1 MDIVQG
7 GGKAKIAGAA
17 LGDMVWVHLT
27 NGKAEK
33 ILLTAI
39 TRHGIEGMEVD
50 LKSSPL
56 TFYPFSNIIKIKKH
70 TELV

>member
-1 MDIVQG
+1 MDIVN
-7 GGKAKIAGAA
+7 GKGPKIAGAA
-17 LGDMVWVHLT
+17 VGDLVYVHLT
-27 NGKAEK
+27 TGKAEK
-33 ILLTAI
+33 IMLTAI
-39 TRHGIEGMEVD
+39 TRNGVEGVEVD